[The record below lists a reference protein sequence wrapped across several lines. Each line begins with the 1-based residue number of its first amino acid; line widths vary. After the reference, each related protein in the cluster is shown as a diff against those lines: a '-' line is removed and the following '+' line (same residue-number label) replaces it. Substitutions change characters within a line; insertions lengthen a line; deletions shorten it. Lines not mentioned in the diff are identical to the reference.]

1 MLSDLEVVAVKK
13 TAEAQVPRV
22 DGLLDGK
29 VAIITGA
36 SRGIG
41 AATAR
46 AFRQAGASV
55 VLAARDGDAL
65 ADVAGE
71 IEQAGGEALA
81 VPTDVGDPTSVEAL
95 VRTTLSAFGRL
106 DVAFNNAG
114 DGHMPAPLAEL
125 EVMDFD
131 RAVRV
136 SLRGVFLSMRYKI
149 PAMLE
154 GGGGAIV
161 NMSSEA
167 GLTGVRGMGGY
178 VAAKHGVIG
187 LTRTAALDY
196 AERGIRVNAVAPGP
210 ILTHRISALPDD
222 QRAPIARTVPLG
234 RLGDPAQVAATVVWL
249 CSDLAGFVTGVT
261 VPIDGGRLV
270 QGGGRSHE

>member
-95 VRTTLSAFGRL
+95 VRRSAVWTSPSTT
-106 DVAFNNAG
+106 
-114 DGHMPAPLAEL
+114 PATGTCRHPW
-125 EVMDFD
+125 
-131 RAVRV
+131 R
-136 SLRGVFLSMRYKI
+136 
-149 PAMLE
+149 
-154 GGGGAIV
+154 
-161 NMSSEA
+161 SSRSWIS
-167 GLTGVRGMGGY
+167 TGQC
-178 VAAKHGVIG
+178 A
-187 LTRTAALDY
+187 
-196 AERGIRVNAVAPGP
+196 
-210 ILTHRISALPDD
+210 
-222 QRAPIARTVPLG
+222 
-234 RLGDPAQVAATVVWL
+234 
-249 CSDLAGFVTGVT
+249 
-261 VPIDGGRLV
+261 
-270 QGGGRSHE
+270 